1 MTLQKSYTQKKSEI
15 QHDWFVADATDQ
27 VLGRFAS
34 KIAHVLRG
42 KHKPTYT
49 PHMDGGDFVVVTNAE
64 KVKFTGN
71 KLNAKK
77 YYNFTG
83 FRGGL
88 KEQTAKQMIQET
100 PEDVLTLAVRGMLP
114 KGPLGRQMLSKLK
127 VYAGN
132 EHPHTAQQPK
142 ELV

>member
-1 MTLQKSYTQKKSEI
+1 MILQKSYTQKKSDI
-15 QHDWFVADATDQ
+15 QNDWFVADATDQ
-27 VLGRFAS
+27 TLGRFAT
-34 KIAHVLRG
+34 KVAHVLRG
-42 KHKPTYT
+42 KHKATFT

-64 KVKFTGN
+64 KIKMTGN

-77 YYNFTG
+77 YYSYSG
-83 FRGGL
+83 YRGGL
-88 KEQTAKQMIQET
+88 KETTAKDLLQEK
-100 PEDVLTLAVRGMLP
+100 PEDIVTFAVKGMLP

-127 VYAGN
+127 VYAGS